1 MEKYLWISVST
12 NILSLGY
19 TQFVYSYD
27 KLLYSKGAEKIEH
40 AARQNDGTSA
50 ISTALMKKNLRWLV
64 VLSSIPLFGMV
75 AAFGILPNTLLKD
88 VPVQKIVLDLSLP
101 DIPQTADANMKL
113 WRQERI
119 QRNDSVASLL
129 VRLKINN
136 QDATNF
142 LRDVRNIKTMRRLIP
157 GKTIHAQTTAAGELL
172 TLRYFPSEEEQL
184 LIKKTDGV
192 FKVDKRLIKLET
204 HIQMKSGVIKS
215 SLFAATDDANIPD
228 SVAIQIADI
237 FAFDIDFHR
246 DLRKEDRFK
255 VVYESHYSRGDPIKT
270 GRVLAVEFV
279 NKGKPYQAVYFEAN
293 DKERGY
299 YTPDGK
305 NLRRAFLRS
314 PLKFSRISS
323 GFSRSR
329 YHPVLKK
336 WRAHKGVDYAAPRGT
351 PVRATANGTVAVS
364 TRQGG
369 YGKLIILKHRGRY
382 STVYA
387 HLSAFAKGLRKG
399 RRVNQGDIIGY
410 VGSTGLA
417 TGPHLHYEFR
427 VNGVQRNPQRVVMPA
442 AIPLAA
448 KNIAAFNK
456 KAKPLMA
463 RLNML
468 RDTNLVFLD

>member
-1 MEKYLWISVST
+1 MTLT
-12 NILSLGY
+12 
-19 TQFVYSYD
+19 
-27 KLLYSKGAEKIEH
+27 
-40 AARQNDGTSA
+40 
-50 ISTALMKKNLRWLV
+50 KKNLRRLV
-64 VLSSIPLFGMV
+64 IISSIPLFGVV
-75 AAFGILPNTLLKD
+75 AAFGIVPDTPLED
-88 VPVQKIVLDLSLP
+88 IPVQRIVLDLPLP
-101 DIPQTADANMKL
+101 NIPQTNDANIIL
-113 WRQERI
+113 WQQERI

-129 VRLKINN
+129 ARLKINSEDKSGFLH
-136 QDATNF
+136 DA
-142 LRDVRNIKTMRRLIP
+142 RNIKTMRRLVP

-172 TLRYFPSEEEQL
+172 ALRYFPGGSEQL
-184 LIKKTDGV
+184 LIEKTDGT
-192 FKVDKRLIKLET
+192 FKENKSQFNIET
-204 HIQMKSGVIKS
+204 HIKMKSGVIRS
-215 SLFAATDDANIPD
+215 SLFAATDGANVPD
-228 SVAIQIADI
+228 SVAIQIAEI
-237 FAFDIDFHR
+237 FASDIDFHR

-255 VVYESHYSRGDPIKT
+255 VVYELRYSNGEPT
-270 GRVLAVEFV
+270 GAGRVLAVEFI
-279 NKGKPYQAVYFEAN
+279 NKGKTYQAVYFEAN

-323 GFSRSR
+323 GFTRSR

-336 WRAHKGVDYAAPRGT
+336 WRAHKGVDYAARRGT

-364 TRQGG
+364 TRQRG

-382 STVYA
+382 STAYA

-399 RRVNQGDIIGY
+399 KRVNQGDIIGY

-427 VNGVQRNPQRVVMPA
+427 INGVQRNPLRVVMPA

-448 KNIAAFNK
+448 KNVPAFNK
-456 KAKPLMA
+456 NTEPLMA

-468 RDTNLVFLD
+468 RDTNLAFLD

>member
-1 MEKYLWISVST
+1 
-12 NILSLGY
+12 
-19 TQFVYSYD
+19 
-27 KLLYSKGAEKIEH
+27 
-40 AARQNDGTSA
+40 
-50 ISTALMKKNLRWLV
+50 MKKNLRWLV

-142 LRDVRNIKTMRRLIP
+142 LRDVRNIKTMRRLMP

-172 TLRYFPSEEEQL
+172 TLRYFPSEGEQL

>member
-1 MEKYLWISVST
+1 MTLT
-12 NILSLGY
+12 
-19 TQFVYSYD
+19 
-27 KLLYSKGAEKIEH
+27 
-40 AARQNDGTSA
+40 
-50 ISTALMKKNLRWLV
+50 KKNLRRLV

-75 AAFGILPNTLLKD
+75 AAFGIVPNTPLED
-88 VPVQKIVLDLSLP
+88 IPVQKIVLDLSLP
-101 DIPQTADANMKL
+101 NIPQATDANIKL

-129 VRLKINN
+129 ARLKINM
-136 QDATNF
+136 QDMTSF
-142 LRDVRNIKTMRRLIP
+142 LRDARNIKTMRRLVP
-157 GKTIHAQTTAAGELL
+157 GKTIHAQTTTAGELL
-172 TLRYFPSEEEQL
+172 ALSYFPSGGEQL
-184 LIKKTDGV
+184 LMKKTDGI
-192 FKVDKRLIKLET
+192 FKVAKLPVKRET

-215 SLFAATDDANIPD
+215 SLFAATDGANVPD
-228 SVAIQIADI
+228 SVAIQIAEI
-237 FAFDIDFHR
+237 FASDIDFHR

-255 VVYESHYSRGDPIKT
+255 VVYESHYSSGEPTGT

-336 WRAHKGVDYAAPRGT
+336 RRAHKGVDYAAPRGT

-364 TRQGG
+364 TRQRG

-382 STVYA
+382 STAYA

-399 RRVNQGDIIGY
+399 KRVNQGDIIGY
-410 VGSTGLA
+410 VGSTGMA

-427 VNGVQRNPQRVVMPA
+427 INGVQRNPQRVVMPA
-442 AIPLAA
+442 AIPLSA
-448 KNIAAFNK
+448 KNIPAFKEN
-456 KAKPLMA
+456 AKPLMA
-463 RLNML
+463 RLHML

>member
-1 MEKYLWISVST
+1 MTLT
-12 NILSLGY
+12 
-19 TQFVYSYD
+19 
-27 KLLYSKGAEKIEH
+27 
-40 AARQNDGTSA
+40 
-50 ISTALMKKNLRWLV
+50 KKNLRRLV
-64 VLSSIPLFGMV
+64 IISSIPLFGVV
-75 AAFGILPNTLLKD
+75 AAFGIVPDTPLED
-88 VPVQKIVLDLSLP
+88 IPVQKIVLDLPLP
-101 DIPQTADANMKL
+101 NIPQTNDADIIL
-113 WRQERI
+113 WQQERI

-129 VRLKINN
+129 ARLKINSEDKSGFLH
-136 QDATNF
+136 DA
-142 LRDVRNIKTMRRLIP
+142 RNIKTMRRLVP

-172 TLRYFPSEEEQL
+172 ALRYFPGGSEQL
-184 LIKKTDGV
+184 LVEKTDGT
-192 FKVDKRLIKLET
+192 FKENKSPFNIET
-204 HIQMKSGVIKS
+204 HIKMKSGVIRS
-215 SLFAATDDANIPD
+215 SLFAATDGANVPD
-228 SVAIQIADI
+228 SVAIQIAEI
-237 FAFDIDFHR
+237 FASDIDFHR

-255 VVYESHYSRGDPIKT
+255 VVYELRYSNGEPT
-270 GRVLAVEFV
+270 GAGRVLAVEFI
-279 NKGKPYQAVYFEAN
+279 NKGKTYQAVYFEAN

-323 GFSRSR
+323 GFTRSR

-336 WRAHKGVDYAAPRGT
+336 WRAHKGVDYAARRGT

-364 TRQGG
+364 TRQRG

-382 STVYA
+382 STAYA

-399 RRVNQGDIIGY
+399 KRVNQGDIIGY

-427 VNGVQRNPQRVVMPA
+427 INGVQRNPLRVVMPA

-448 KNIAAFNK
+448 KNIPAFNK
-456 KAKPLMA
+456 NTEPLMA

-468 RDTNLVFLD
+468 RDTNLAFLD

>member
-1 MEKYLWISVST
+1 MTLT
-12 NILSLGY
+12 
-19 TQFVYSYD
+19 
-27 KLLYSKGAEKIEH
+27 
-40 AARQNDGTSA
+40 
-50 ISTALMKKNLRWLV
+50 KKNLRRLV
-64 VLSSIPLFGMV
+64 IISSIPLFGVV
-75 AAFGILPNTLLKD
+75 AAFGIVPDTPLED
-88 VPVQKIVLDLSLP
+88 IPVQRIVLDLPLP
-101 DIPQTADANMKL
+101 NIPQTNDANIIL
-113 WRQERI
+113 WQQERI

-129 VRLKINN
+129 ARLKINSEDKSGFLH
-136 QDATNF
+136 DA
-142 LRDVRNIKTMRRLIP
+142 RNIKTMRRLVP

-172 TLRYFPSEEEQL
+172 ALRYFPGGSEQL
-184 LIKKTDGV
+184 LVEKTDGT
-192 FKVDKRLIKLET
+192 FKENKSQFNIETRIK
-204 HIQMKSGVIKS
+204 MKSGVIRS
-215 SLFAATDDANIPD
+215 SLFAATDGANVPD
-228 SVAIQIADI
+228 SVAIQIAEI
-237 FAFDIDFHR
+237 FASDIDFHR

-255 VVYESHYSRGDPIKT
+255 VVYELRYSNGEPT
-270 GRVLAVEFV
+270 GAGRVLAVEFI
-279 NKGKPYQAVYFEAN
+279 NKGKTYQAIYFEAN

-323 GFSRSR
+323 GFTRSR

-336 WRAHKGVDYAAPRGT
+336 WRAHKGVDYAARKGT

-364 TRQGG
+364 TRQRG

-382 STVYA
+382 STAYA

-399 RRVNQGDIIGY
+399 KRVNQGDIIGY

-427 VNGVQRNPQRVVMPA
+427 INGVQRNPLRVVMPA

-448 KNIAAFNK
+448 KNVPAFNK
-456 KAKPLMA
+456 NTEPLMA

-468 RDTNLVFLD
+468 RDTNIAFLD

>member
-1 MEKYLWISVST
+1 MTLT
-12 NILSLGY
+12 
-19 TQFVYSYD
+19 
-27 KLLYSKGAEKIEH
+27 
-40 AARQNDGTSA
+40 
-50 ISTALMKKNLRWLV
+50 KKNLRRLV
-64 VLSSIPLFGMV
+64 IISSIPLFGVV
-75 AAFGILPNTLLKD
+75 AAFGI
-88 VPVQKIVLDLSLP
+88 VPDTPLEDIQVQRIVLDLPLP
-101 DIPQTADANMKL
+101 NIPQTNDANIIL
-113 WRQERI
+113 WQQERI

-129 VRLKINN
+129 ARLKINSEDKSGFLH
-136 QDATNF
+136 DA
-142 LRDVRNIKTMRRLIP
+142 RNIKTMRRLVP

-172 TLRYFPSEEEQL
+172 ALRYFPGGSEQL
-184 LIKKTDGV
+184 LVEKTDGT
-192 FKVDKRLIKLET
+192 FKENKSPFNIET
-204 HIQMKSGVIKS
+204 HIKMKSGVIRS
-215 SLFAATDDANIPD
+215 SLFAATDGANVPD
-228 SVAIQIADI
+228 SVAIQIAEI
-237 FAFDIDFHR
+237 FASDIDFHR

-255 VVYESHYSRGDPIKT
+255 VVYELRYSNGEPT
-270 GRVLAVEFV
+270 GAGRVLAVEFI
-279 NKGKPYQAVYFEAN
+279 NKGKTYQAVYFEAN

-323 GFSRSR
+323 GFTRSR

-336 WRAHKGVDYAAPRGT
+336 WRAHKGVDYAARRGT

-364 TRQGG
+364 TRQRG

-382 STVYA
+382 STAYA

-399 RRVNQGDIIGY
+399 KRVNQGDIIGY

-427 VNGVQRNPQRVVMPA
+427 INGVQRNPLRVVMPA

-448 KNIAAFNK
+448 KNIPAFNK
-456 KAKPLMA
+456 NTEPLMA

-468 RDTNLVFLD
+468 RDTNLAFLD

>member
-1 MEKYLWISVST
+1 MTLT
-12 NILSLGY
+12 
-19 TQFVYSYD
+19 
-27 KLLYSKGAEKIEH
+27 
-40 AARQNDGTSA
+40 
-50 ISTALMKKNLRWLV
+50 KKNLRRLV
-64 VLSSIPLFGMV
+64 IISSIPLFGVV
-75 AAFGILPNTLLKD
+75 AAFGIVPDTPLED
-88 VPVQKIVLDLSLP
+88 IPVQKIVLDLPLP
-101 DIPQTADANMKL
+101 NIPQTNDADIIL
-113 WRQERI
+113 WQQERI

-129 VRLKINN
+129 ARLKINSEDKSGFLH
-136 QDATNF
+136 DA
-142 LRDVRNIKTMRRLIP
+142 RNIKTMRRLVP

-172 TLRYFPSEEEQL
+172 ALRYFPGGSEQL
-184 LIKKTDGV
+184 LVEKTDGT
-192 FKVDKRLIKLET
+192 FKENKSPFNIET
-204 HIQMKSGVIKS
+204 HIKMKSGVIRS
-215 SLFAATDDANIPD
+215 SLFAATDGANVPD
-228 SVAIQIADI
+228 SVAIQIAEI
-237 FAFDIDFHR
+237 FASDIDFHR

-255 VVYESHYSRGDPIKT
+255 VVYELRYSNGEPT
-270 GRVLAVEFV
+270 GAGRVLAVEFI
-279 NKGKPYQAVYFEAN
+279 NKGKTYQAVYFEAN

-323 GFSRSR
+323 GFTRSR

-336 WRAHKGVDYAAPRGT
+336 WRAHKGVDYAARRGT

-364 TRQGG
+364 TRQRG

-382 STVYA
+382 STAYA

-399 RRVNQGDIIGY
+399 KRVNQGDIIGY

-427 VNGVQRNPQRVVMPA
+427 INGVQRNPLRVVMPA

-448 KNIAAFNK
+448 KNVPAFNK
-456 KAKPLMA
+456 NTEPLMA

-468 RDTNLVFLD
+468 RDTNLAFLD

>member
-1 MEKYLWISVST
+1 MTLT
-12 NILSLGY
+12 
-19 TQFVYSYD
+19 
-27 KLLYSKGAEKIEH
+27 
-40 AARQNDGTSA
+40 
-50 ISTALMKKNLRWLV
+50 KKNLRRLV
-64 VLSSIPLFGMV
+64 IISSIPLFGVV
-75 AAFGILPNTLLKD
+75 AAFGIVPDTPLED
-88 VPVQKIVLDLSLP
+88 IPVQRIVLDLPLP
-101 DIPQTADANMKL
+101 NIPQTNDANIIL
-113 WRQERI
+113 WQQERI

-129 VRLKINN
+129 ARLKINSEDKSGFLH
-136 QDATNF
+136 DA
-142 LRDVRNIKTMRRLIP
+142 RNIKTMRRLVP

-172 TLRYFPSEEEQL
+172 ALRYFPGGSEQL
-184 LIKKTDGV
+184 LVEKTDGT
-192 FKVDKRLIKLET
+192 FKENKSPFNIET
-204 HIQMKSGVIKS
+204 HIKMKSGVIRS
-215 SLFAATDDANIPD
+215 SLFAATDGANVPD
-228 SVAIQIADI
+228 SVAIQIAEI
-237 FAFDIDFHR
+237 FASDIDFHR

-255 VVYESHYSRGDPIKT
+255 VVYELRYSNGEPT
-270 GRVLAVEFV
+270 GAGRVLAVEFI
-279 NKGKPYQAVYFEAN
+279 NKGKTYQAVYFEAN

-323 GFSRSR
+323 GFTRSR

-336 WRAHKGVDYAAPRGT
+336 WRAHKGVDYAARRGT

-364 TRQGG
+364 TRQRG

-382 STVYA
+382 STAYA

-399 RRVNQGDIIGY
+399 KRVNQGDIIGY

-427 VNGVQRNPQRVVMPA
+427 INGVQRNPLRVVMPA

-448 KNIAAFNK
+448 KNVPAFNK
-456 KAKPLMA
+456 NTEPLMA

-468 RDTNLVFLD
+468 RDTNLAFLD

>member
-1 MEKYLWISVST
+1 MTLT
-12 NILSLGY
+12 
-19 TQFVYSYD
+19 
-27 KLLYSKGAEKIEH
+27 
-40 AARQNDGTSA
+40 
-50 ISTALMKKNLRWLV
+50 KKNLRRLV
-64 VLSSIPLFGMV
+64 IISSIPLFGVV
-75 AAFGILPNTLLKD
+75 AAFGIVPDTPLED
-88 VPVQKIVLDLSLP
+88 IPVQRIVLDLPLP
-101 DIPQTADANMKL
+101 DIPQTNDANIIL
-113 WRQERI
+113 WQQERI

-129 VRLKINN
+129 ARLKINSEDKSGFLH
-136 QDATNF
+136 DA
-142 LRDVRNIKTMRRLIP
+142 RNIKTMRRLVP

-172 TLRYFPSEEEQL
+172 ALRYFPGGSEQL
-184 LIKKTDGV
+184 LVEKTDGT
-192 FKVDKRLIKLET
+192 FKENKSQFNIET
-204 HIQMKSGVIKS
+204 HIKMKSGVIRS
-215 SLFAATDDANIPD
+215 SLFAATDGANVPD
-228 SVAIQIADI
+228 SVAIQIAEI
-237 FAFDIDFHR
+237 FASDIDFHR

-255 VVYESHYSRGDPIKT
+255 VVYELRYSNGEPT
-270 GRVLAVEFV
+270 GAGRVLAVEFI
-279 NKGKPYQAVYFEAN
+279 NKGKTYQAVYFEAN

-323 GFSRSR
+323 GFTRSR

-336 WRAHKGVDYAAPRGT
+336 WRAHKGVDYAARRGT

-364 TRQGG
+364 TRQRG

-382 STVYA
+382 STAYA

-399 RRVNQGDIIGY
+399 KRVNQGDIIGY

-427 VNGVQRNPQRVVMPA
+427 INGVQRNPLRVVMPA

-448 KNIAAFNK
+448 KNVPAFNK
-456 KAKPLMA
+456 NTKPLMA

-468 RDTNLVFLD
+468 RDTNLAFLD

>member
-1 MEKYLWISVST
+1 MTLT
-12 NILSLGY
+12 
-19 TQFVYSYD
+19 
-27 KLLYSKGAEKIEH
+27 
-40 AARQNDGTSA
+40 
-50 ISTALMKKNLRWLV
+50 KKNLRRLV
-64 VLSSIPLFGMV
+64 IISSIPLFGVV
-75 AAFGILPNTLLKD
+75 AAFGIVPDTPLED
-88 VPVQKIVLDLSLP
+88 IPVQKIVLDLPLP
-101 DIPQTADANMKL
+101 NIPQTNDADIIL
-113 WRQERI
+113 WQQERI

-129 VRLKINN
+129 ARLKINSEDKSGFLH
-136 QDATNF
+136 DA
-142 LRDVRNIKTMRRLIP
+142 RNIKTMRRLVP

-172 TLRYFPSEEEQL
+172 ALRYFPGGSEQL
-184 LIKKTDGV
+184 LVEKTDGT
-192 FKVDKRLIKLET
+192 FKENKSPFNIET
-204 HIQMKSGVIKS
+204 HIKMKSGVIRS
-215 SLFAATDDANIPD
+215 SLFAATDGANVPD
-228 SVAIQIADI
+228 SVAIQIAEI
-237 FAFDIDFHR
+237 FASDIDFHR

-255 VVYESHYSRGDPIKT
+255 VVYELRYSNGEPT
-270 GRVLAVEFV
+270 GAGRVLAVEFI
-279 NKGKPYQAVYFEAN
+279 NKGKTYQAVYFEAN

-323 GFSRSR
+323 GFTRSR

-336 WRAHKGVDYAAPRGT
+336 WRAHKGVDYAARRGT

-364 TRQGG
+364 TRQRG

-382 STVYA
+382 STAYA

-399 RRVNQGDIIGY
+399 KRVNQGDIIGY

-427 VNGVQRNPQRVVMPA
+427 INGVQRNPLRVVMPA

-448 KNIAAFNK
+448 KNVPAFNK
-456 KAKPLMA
+456 NTEPLMA

-468 RDTNLVFLD
+468 RDTNLAVLD

>member
-1 MEKYLWISVST
+1 MTLT
-12 NILSLGY
+12 
-19 TQFVYSYD
+19 
-27 KLLYSKGAEKIEH
+27 
-40 AARQNDGTSA
+40 
-50 ISTALMKKNLRWLV
+50 KKNLRRLV

-75 AAFGILPNTLLKD
+75 AAFGIVPNTPLD
-88 VPVQKIVLDLSLP
+88 NIPVQKIVLDLSLP
-101 DIPQTADANMKL
+101 NIPQANDANIKL
-113 WRQERI
+113 WRQVRI

-129 VRLKINN
+129 ARLKISN
-136 QDATNF
+136 QDMTNF
-142 LRDVRNIKTMRRLIP
+142 LHDARNIKIMRRLVP

-172 TLRYFPSEEEQL
+172 TLRYLPSGSEQL
-184 LIKKTDGV
+184 LIKKIDGI
-192 FKVDKRLIKLET
+192 FKVDKLPVKRET

-215 SLFAATDDANIPD
+215 SLFAATDGANVPD
-228 SVAIQIADI
+228 SVAIQIAEI
-237 FAFDIDFHR
+237 FASDIDFHR

-255 VVYESHYSRGDPIKT
+255 VVYESHYSIGEPTGT

-299 YTPDGK
+299 YTPEGK
-305 NLRRAFLRS
+305 NLRREFLRS

-336 WRAHKGVDYAAPRGT
+336 RRPHKGVDYAAPRGT

-364 TRQGG
+364 TRQRG

-382 STVYA
+382 STAYA

-399 RRVNQGDIIGY
+399 KRVNQGDIIGY
-410 VGSTGLA
+410 VGSTGMV

-427 VNGVQRNPQRVVMPA
+427 INGVQRNPQRVVMPA
-442 AIPLAA
+442 AIPLSA
-448 KNIAAFNK
+448 KNIPAFK
-456 KAKPLMA
+456 KYAKPLIA
-463 RLNML
+463 RLHML
-468 RDTNLVFLD
+468 RNTNLVFLD

>member
-1 MEKYLWISVST
+1 MTLT
-12 NILSLGY
+12 
-19 TQFVYSYD
+19 
-27 KLLYSKGAEKIEH
+27 
-40 AARQNDGTSA
+40 
-50 ISTALMKKNLRWLV
+50 KKNLRRLV
-64 VLSSIPLFGMV
+64 IISSIPLFGVV
-75 AAFGILPNTLLKD
+75 AAFGIVPDTPLED
-88 VPVQKIVLDLSLP
+88 IPVQRIVLDLPLP
-101 DIPQTADANMKL
+101 NIPQTNDANIIL
-113 WRQERI
+113 WQQERI

-129 VRLKINN
+129 ARLKINSEDKSGFLH
-136 QDATNF
+136 DA
-142 LRDVRNIKTMRRLIP
+142 RNIKTMRRLVP

-172 TLRYFPSEEEQL
+172 ALRYFPGGSEQL
-184 LIKKTDGV
+184 LVEKTDGT
-192 FKVDKRLIKLET
+192 FKENKSQFNIET
-204 HIQMKSGVIKS
+204 HIKMKSGVIRS
-215 SLFAATDDANIPD
+215 SLFAATDGANVPD
-228 SVAIQIADI
+228 SVAIQIAEI
-237 FAFDIDFHR
+237 FASDIDFHR

-255 VVYESHYSRGDPIKT
+255 VVYELRYSNGEPT
-270 GRVLAVEFV
+270 GAGRVLAVEFI
-279 NKGKPYQAVYFEAN
+279 NKGKTYQAVYFEAN

-323 GFSRSR
+323 GFTRSR

-336 WRAHKGVDYAAPRGT
+336 WRAHKGVDYAARRGT

-364 TRQGG
+364 TRQRG

-382 STVYA
+382 STAYA

-399 RRVNQGDIIGY
+399 KRVNQGDIIGY

-427 VNGVQRNPQRVVMPA
+427 INGVQRNPLRVVMPA

-448 KNIAAFNK
+448 KNVPAFNK
-456 KAKPLMA
+456 NTKPLMA

-468 RDTNLVFLD
+468 RDTNLAFLD

>member
-1 MEKYLWISVST
+1 MTLT
-12 NILSLGY
+12 
-19 TQFVYSYD
+19 
-27 KLLYSKGAEKIEH
+27 
-40 AARQNDGTSA
+40 
-50 ISTALMKKNLRWLV
+50 KKNLRRLV
-64 VLSSIPLFGMV
+64 IISSIPLFGVV
-75 AAFGILPNTLLKD
+75 AAFGIVPDTPLED
-88 VPVQKIVLDLSLP
+88 IPVQRIVLDLPLP
-101 DIPQTADANMKL
+101 NIPQTNDANIIL
-113 WRQERI
+113 WQQERI

-129 VRLKINN
+129 ARLKINSEDKSGFLH
-136 QDATNF
+136 DA
-142 LRDVRNIKTMRRLIP
+142 RNIKTMRRLVP

-172 TLRYFPSEEEQL
+172 ALRYFPGGSEQL
-184 LIKKTDGV
+184 LVEKTDGT
-192 FKVDKRLIKLET
+192 FKENKSPFNIET
-204 HIQMKSGVIKS
+204 HIKMKSGVIRS
-215 SLFAATDDANIPD
+215 SLFAATDGANVPD
-228 SVAIQIADI
+228 SVAIQIAEI
-237 FAFDIDFHR
+237 FASDIDFHR

-255 VVYESHYSRGDPIKT
+255 VVYELRYSNGEPT
-270 GRVLAVEFV
+270 GAGRVLAVEFI
-279 NKGKPYQAVYFEAN
+279 NKGKTYQAVYFEAN

-323 GFSRSR
+323 GFTRSR

-336 WRAHKGVDYAAPRGT
+336 WRAHKGVDYAARRGT

-364 TRQGG
+364 TRQRG

-382 STVYA
+382 STAYA

-399 RRVNQGDIIGY
+399 KRVNQGDIIGY

-427 VNGVQRNPQRVVMPA
+427 INGVQRNPLRVVMPA

-448 KNIAAFNK
+448 KNIPAFNK
-456 KAKPLMA
+456 NTEPLMA

-468 RDTNLVFLD
+468 RDTNLAFLD